1 MRILLTGITGFI
13 GAHTARLLLDEG
25 HEIVALVRTP
35 SKLPPDLALRVT
47 VLSGDLGLFRDP
59 ALQLDAVDVV
69 IHLAAVVCAE
79 KDADYDAV
87 NYAAVS
93 DLLDCIGRQSWKPAR
108 LLFASSLA
116 AAGPNPG
123 GTGVHTEE
131 DEALPVESYGRAK
144 RAAELLVAQQPYP
157 TTSFR
162 PPIVL
167 GPGDPA
173 SLTLFQ
179 MARRWVAPL
188 PAGAPQQLSFV
199 DVFDLARAIVAMA
212 ADRSDAHRLYFTTSE
227 QRITNQELIRT
238 IASVQGRSVLLL
250 PIPRPLL
257 YLAMRAA
264 TAFAA
269 VTGVRNQLDEKQY
282 RQMTEAA
289 FVCTSAR
296 LTADTGWRATT
307 TLRDCALAAARG
319 YAAAGLLPA
328 PPTSAAR

>member
-13 GAHTARLLLDEG
+13 GLHTARLLLEQG
-25 HEIVALVRTP
+25 HSIVALVRTP
-35 SKLPPDLALRVT
+35 SKLPADIAARIT
-47 VLSGDLGLFRDP
+47 VLRGDLSLFCDP
-59 ALQLDAVDVV
+59 ALQLEEADVV
-69 IHLAAVVCAE
+69 IHLAAVICAE

-87 NYAAVS
+87 NYAAVA
-93 DLLDCIGRQSWKPAR
+93 DLLACIGRQSWKPKR

-123 GTGVHTEE
+123 GSGVHSES
-131 DEALPVESYGRAK
+131 DEAQPVESYGRAK

-173 SLTLFQ
+173 TLTLFQ
-179 MARRWVAPL
+179 MARRFVAPL

-199 DVFDLARAIVAMA
+199 DVFDLAGAIAAMA
-212 ADRSDAHRLYFTTSE
+212 ADSSSEHRLYFTSSE
-227 QRITNQELIRT
+227 QRITNHELIRA
-238 IASVQGRSVLLL
+238 IAAVQGKQVLVL
-250 PIPRPLL
+250 PVPRPLL
-257 YLAMRAA
+257 YLAMRVA
-264 TAFAA
+264 TAFSA

-282 RQMTEAA
+282 RQMTEPS

-296 LTADTGWRATT
+296 LTADTGWKATT
-307 TLRDCALAAARG
+307 TLHDCAARAAAG
-319 YAAAGLLPA
+319 YAAAGLLPK
-328 PPTSAAR
+328 